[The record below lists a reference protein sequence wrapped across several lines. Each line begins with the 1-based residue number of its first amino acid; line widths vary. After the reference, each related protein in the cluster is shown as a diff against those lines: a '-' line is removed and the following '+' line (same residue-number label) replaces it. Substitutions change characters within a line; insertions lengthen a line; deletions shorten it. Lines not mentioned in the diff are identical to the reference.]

1 MAHVLAV
8 DDNTLDR
15 MVVGGLLKP
24 SRDLIVRY
32 AEDGLAALT
41 DIRKSPPDIVITDMV
56 MPNLDGLELVRT
68 VVREFPKIPIIL
80 ITSQGSEEIAVQ
92 ALQAGAASYVPK
104 SHLSTMLVETVQKL
118 LAVSREQES
127 MQRLKGR
134 IVRSDCEVVLDND
147 LALIPPL
154 INFLTRC
161 LRNVGYQDEGGNIR
175 ISVALEEALNN
186 AVFHGNLELGSELRD
201 LESAEYRRTI
211 QERRESPPYSLRKV
225 YVKADISRE
234 EARFHIRDEGPGF
247 DPRIL
252 PDPTDPA
259 NLERASGR
267 GVMLMRTFMNEVH
280 FSDRGNEVTLVKR
293 LLASS
298 DNG

>member
-1 MAHVLAV
+1 MPHVLDV
-8 DDNTLDR
+8 DDNALDR
-15 MVVGGLLKP
+15 IVVGGLLKP
-24 SRDLIVRY
+24 TRDLIVRY
-32 AEDGLAALT
+32 AEDGLAALA
-41 DIRKSPPDIVITDMV
+41 DIRKSPPDIVITDLV
-56 MPNLDGLELVRT
+56 MPNMDGLELVRS

-118 LAVSREQES
+118 LAVSKEQET

-134 IVRSDCEVVLDND
+134 ILGNDCELVLDND
-147 LALIPPL
+147 LSVIPALIS
-154 INFLTRC
+154 FMSRC
-161 LRNVGYQDEGGNIR
+161 LRNVGYDDEGGHIR

-186 AVFHGNLELGSELRD
+186 AVFHGNLELSSDLRD
-201 LESAEYRRTI
+201 LESSEYRRRL

-225 YVKADISRE
+225 YVKANISPE
-234 EARFHIRDEGPGF
+234 VATFNIRDEGPGF
-247 DPRIL
+247 DPKTL

-267 GVMLMRTFMNEVH
+267 GVMLMRTFMNDVV
-280 FSDRGNEVTLVKR
+280 FGDRGNEVTLVKQ
-293 LLASS
+293 LKS
-298 DNG
+298 